1 MGGGSCGA
9 GPTGGQQ
16 LPVVPLIPAL
26 LFAPRAADDDVIAA
40 RRVRLQLNVVHTE
53 VALHAEPGGGGG
65 DGHVVGGGGVRV
77 GVEGG
82 CGVGGVGGTHL

>member
-1 MGGGSCGA
+1 MLGGPVGGGSCGA

-65 DGHVVGGGGVRV
+65 GTDTWWVGGGQGWR
-77 GVEGG
+77 
-82 CGVGGVGGTHL
+82 